1 MKSGPTPLTY
11 EGRREEV
18 TTRKHLLSKRG
29 FEVSLKTGTRK
40 AGCNVFTVGGLDR
53 ARC

>member
-1 MKSGPTPLTY
+1 M
-11 EGRREEV
+11 

-29 FEVSLKTGTRK
+29 FEVPFKTGARK
-40 AGCNVFTVGGLDR
+40 AVCNVFTAARLDK

>member
-1 MKSGPTPLTY
+1 
-11 EGRREEV
+11 V
-18 TTRKHLLSKRG
+18 TTRKHLPNKRG
-29 FEVSLKTGTRK
+29 FEVPLKTGARK